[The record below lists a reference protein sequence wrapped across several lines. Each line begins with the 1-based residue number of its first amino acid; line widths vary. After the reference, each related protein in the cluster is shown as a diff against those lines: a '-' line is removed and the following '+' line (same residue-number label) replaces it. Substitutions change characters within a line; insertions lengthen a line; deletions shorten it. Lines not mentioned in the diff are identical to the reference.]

1 MRSKLLHVNLVS
13 FIEEVTHH
21 HQKKRIQKRGN
32 QTHKKK
38 RRKVS
43 SKTKCNFVKF
53 LFLGSTFPAVRIAA
67 TQHPISVI
75 WAKFFKR
82 RYLTA
87 AFVIWKFIL
96 FFEGTKKEN
105 IRQKV
110 DIISDAT
117 FSRKRAQKAQFLQHR
132 EYFHQAVARKCFK
145 WLLTKLEKWLFLYGK
160 ASGLFPGQKMLWNK
174 AVVLFVHYYH
184 FFLQPRTD
192 CGQIVPFLTFCKIS
206 FFNI

>member
-1 MRSKLLHVNLVS
+1 MHVNLVS
-13 FIEEVTHH
+13 FKEEVTH

-117 FSRKRAQKAQFLQHR
+117 FSRKRAQKAQFLQNR
-132 EYFHQAVARKCFK
+132 EHFHQAVARKCFK
-145 WLLTKLEKWLFLYGK
+145 WLTKLEKWLFLYGK

-184 FFLQPRTD
+184 FFLEPHTD